1 MSIHLNNK
9 YASFNNTQRILT
21 NKRDWVKQDL
31 NSFKGKKVIT
41 RYNQLRLMNESE
53 LLTKQQLEE
62 LATIFR
68 PNADLGLAIN
78 KVKSFLKNE
87 EVKSIA
93 DSDLRSK
100 LSLNGIDLDFIIKEQ
115 KNLLELSKN
124 EKQYSVTHKVI
135 ESLKTDL
142 GLNNKIKVTETRQ
155 INSNLNQNYD
165 KAINEKNKQSI
176 TTSVNMPVNSDNEE
190 KTRGNTTNNSEN
202 SVNSKDDDGTKD

>member
-1 MSIHLNNK
+1 MINNT

-21 NKRDWVKQDL
+21 HKRDWVKRDL
-31 NSFKGKKVIT
+31 NSFAGKKLIT

-53 LLTKQQLEE
+53 ILTKQQLEE

-93 DSDLRSK
+93 DSDLRGK

-142 GLNNKIKVTETRQ
+142 GLNNKIKITETRQ
-155 INSNLNQNYD
+155 TNSNLSDNYN
-165 KAINEKNKQSI
+165 KAVTEKNKQSI
-176 TTSVNMPVNSDNEE
+176 TTSINMPVNSDNEE
-190 KTRGNTTNNSEN
+190 KTRGNTTGNSEN
-202 SVNSKDDDGTKD
+202 SVNSKDDGETKD